1 MDWDYKRELEN
12 VVMQEIAERQKDVD
26 SMYRIIHKYIAI
38 SSIKC
43 GLRDIPAFNQYNIT
57 IQFATRYDFKLNPY
71 FKLNLQPMDNWN
83 VTEKDIAKDT
93 EVILSNIED
102 FLKKFLTIFREN

>member
-26 SMYRIIHKYIAI
+26 SVYRIIHKYITI
-38 SSIKC
+38 NSINC
-43 GLRDIPAFNQYNIT
+43 GLRDIPAFNRYNVN
-57 IQFATRYDFKLNPY
+57 IQFATKYCFKLNPY
-71 FKLNLQPMDNWN
+71 FKLELRSVNNWN
-83 VTEKDIAKDT
+83 VTEKDIAKDV